1 MKKNRILPALFL
13 STAALILGVGAP
25 LSLPADTLQLKSGQK
40 VEGEVISFDG
50 KNLKIRSQF
59 GAGSAEVPYPMA
71 LVEKVTLTVPP
82 ALSGALAEPVA
93 AAVPVLEEYWK
104 RWESFLAV
112 PETDSGRV
120 ALALAKAH
128 LASGKKKDA
137 QTALGLTE
145 AVRSRDWN
153 SGRKEEATRL
163 RLTALAAS
171 GKIEQAMEE
180 ASQLENLGGGDESG
194 LAQARVR
201 SLLLKADLAWKKLL
215 KLEETWPKWQEMP
228 EQRAEHSQLRQEAL
242 DGFVFG
248 ATFHPELSDL
258 ASEGLWKAVEAH
270 HHLQQKDQAIVLARE
285 ITGYFPSAEFK
296 PRAEQFLKQNPTP
309 NK

>member
-1 MKKNRILPALFL
+1 MNGKAPVL
-13 STAALILGVGAP
+13 SVVMCTAVLILATGVP
-25 LSLPADTLQLKSGQK
+25 LSADTLQLKSGQK
-40 VEGEVISFDG
+40 VEGEVIAFDG

-82 ALSGALAEPVA
+82 TLGAALAEPVA
-93 AAVPVLEEYWK
+93 SAVPVLEEYWK
-104 RWESFLAV
+104 RWEPFLAV

-145 AVRSRDWN
+145 AVRSQDWN

-215 KLEETWPKWQEMP
+215 KLEESWPKWEEMP
-228 EQRAEHSQLRQEAL
+228 EQRAEHSKLRQEAL

-248 ATFHPELSDL
+248 ATFHPELADL

-270 HHLQQKDQAIVLARE
+270 QHLQQKDQAIILARE
-285 ITGYFPSAEFK
+285 ITGYFPSPEFK